1 MKAGGYL
8 LAGMVGGII
17 GFVWTGVIFIG
28 GMYVGYMMDGK
39 DTKSKKH
46 ECKCEG
52 ECGCQK

>member
-17 GFVWTGVIFIG
+17 GFVWTGFVFCAG
-28 GMYVGYMMDGK
+28 AAFGMKLGERN
-39 DTKSKKH
+39 KKVH
-46 ECKCEG
+46 ECKG